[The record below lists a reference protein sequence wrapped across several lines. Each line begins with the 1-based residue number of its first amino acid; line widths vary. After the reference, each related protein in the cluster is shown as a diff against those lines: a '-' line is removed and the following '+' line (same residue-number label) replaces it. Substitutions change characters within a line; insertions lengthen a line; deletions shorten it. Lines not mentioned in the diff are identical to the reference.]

1 MRKKWKQGMAA
12 ALSALMLLGLAGC
25 GDNGDAGQA
34 SGGGRIEAFDRGIQP
49 GVRRGRAGGQRTG

>member
-25 GDNGDAGQA
+25 GNNADSGQA
-34 SGGGRIEAFDRGIQP
+34 SGNAESKLSEE
-49 GVRRGRAGGQRTG
+49 